1 MAFTRSNM
9 YTSGVAMIEAIR
21 VRAWWRVVLGYGL
34 AVAALYFAS
43 HSVGLGL
50 SQLSRE
56 PLPVGATEMLV
67 TTLFLVAHTLCNREA
82 FVRLCRSL
90 DSGVAD
96 TMVRRIW
103 GRSLLAKYVPGG
115 VWQLV
120 GRGLQLRDGGARHR
134 SALSSGLFETI
145 VSLAICIAIA
155 ACAYLYL
162 ASHSLFAILLA
173 LLVVALLV
181 LLCQVFPGVHHPMTA
196 LSACALY
203 ALAMPLYLAA
213 YACIANAVPLV
224 ELTAHLFAG
233 TSAGMLAFF
242 VPGGVGVRESV
253 VGMLGRAHGGSL
265 LAAMVLVRLLIIGV
279 EAVLSLI
286 SLRRTVR

>member
-1 MAFTRSNM
+1 MAFIRSSIC
-9 YTSGVAMIEAIR
+9 TSGAAVVDAFR
-21 VRAWWRVVLGYGL
+21 KRAWLRVVLGYGL
-34 AVAALYFAS
+34 AIAALYFAS
-43 HSVGLGL
+43 HSVGMGL
-50 SQLSRE
+50 IQLSRA
-56 PLPVGATEMLV
+56 PAPVSTEAMLV
-67 TTLFLVAHTLCNREA
+67 ATLFLVAHTLCNREA
-82 FVRLCRSL
+82 FVRLCRGL

-96 TMVRRIW
+96 AVVRRIW

-134 SALSSGLFETI
+134 SALSSGLLEQI
-145 VSLAICIAIA
+145 VSLVICIAIA
-155 ACAYLYL
+155 ACAYLHL
-162 ASHSLFAILLA
+162 ASHSLEALFLA
-173 LLVVALLV
+173 LLVAALLV
-181 LLCQVFPGVHHPMTA
+181 LLCCVFPGIHRPMSA
-196 LSACALY
+196 LLACALY

-213 YACIANAVPLV
+213 YACIASAVPLV

-253 VGMLGRAHGGSL
+253 VGMLGRAHGGTL
-265 LAAMVLVRLLIIGV
+265 LTAMVLVRLLIIGV

-286 SLRRTVR
+286 SLRRAIH